1 MHCKRILTLGIGLAA
16 ATALLLG
23 GCGSD
28 TAKLKSTK
36 EEQTPVMTVDGI
48 DVPYEIYRYVAL
60 NYKAQYE
67 AEAGGDTA
75 IWDGAE
81 GSAFH
86 ERLNEHV
93 DETIINLYA
102 TQSLCAQY
110 DIAPDDDVIA
120 KALDQKMEELY
131 EQYADD
137 MALYRENLA
146 EAHMTDSVYRFLIR
160 NDLLADE
167 LFFAMYNAG
176 EFPDGEEALQPIFA
190 SDEII
195 RVKQILISATNGS
208 SDEENRAKIEEIYR
222 LVESGADFD
231 TLIHEYGQDLYLFNN
246 DDGYY
251 IAKGT
256 RHPEFE
262 EAAFSLAV
270 GETSGIV
277 HSDAGYSIIKR
288 YEKDD
293 AYLKSHYDD
302 LRTEYYSALYNI
314 RLETYAAGLTIERL
328 PALDKYSIFTME

>member
-1 MHCKRILTLGIGLAA
+1 MHCKRILTLGVALTA
-16 ATALLLG
+16 ATAFLLS

-28 TAKLKSTK
+28 TANLKSTR

-48 DVPYEIYRYVAL
+48 DVPYEVYRYVVL

-67 AEAGGDTA
+67 AEAGGDTT

-81 GSAFH
+81 GNALYG
-86 ERLNEHV
+86 RLNENV
-93 DETIINLYA
+93 NKTIVNLYA
-102 TQSLCAQY
+102 TQSLCARY
-110 DIAPDDDVIA
+110 DISPYDDVIA
-120 KALDQKMEELY
+120 KSLEQTMNELY
-131 EQYADD
+131 EQYAED
-137 MALYRENLA
+137 MTLYQESLTA
-146 EAHMTDSVYRFLIR
+146 AHMTDNVYRFLIR

-167 LFFAMYNAG
+167 LFFAMHNAG

-195 RVKQILISATNGS
+195 RVKQILISATNGN
-208 SDEENRAKIEEIYR
+208 SDAENLAKIEEIYQM
-222 LVESGADFD
+222 VESGADFD
-231 TLIHEYGQDLYLFNN
+231 ALIDEYGQDLYLFNN

-277 HSDAGYSIIKR
+277 QSDAGYSIIRR

-302 LRTEYYSALYNI
+302 LRTEYYSALYNT

>member
-1 MHCKRILTLGIGLAA
+1 MYCKRILTLGICLTAA
-16 ATALLLG
+16 AALLFS
-23 GCGSD
+23 GCSSD
-28 TAKLKSTK
+28 TVNLKSTK

-48 DVPYEIYRYVAL
+48 DVPYEVYRYVAL

-67 AEAGGDTA
+67 EEADGDTS

-81 GSAFH
+81 GSSLYG
-86 ERLNEHV
+86 RLNENV
-93 DETIINLYA
+93 DKTIINLYA
-102 TQSLCAQY
+102 TESLCAEY

-120 KALDQKMEELY
+120 KALDQKMDELY
-131 EQYADD
+131 EQYEDD
-137 MALYRENLA
+137 MTLYKESLTA
-146 EAHMTDSVYRFLIR
+146 AHMTDNVYRFLIR

-195 RVKQILISATNGS
+195 RVKQILISATNGN
-208 SDEENRAKIEEIYR
+208 SDEENLAKIEEIYQ
-222 LVESGADFD
+222 LVTSGEDFD
-231 TLIHEYGQDLYLFNN
+231 TLLAEYGQDLYLFNN
-246 DDGYY
+246 SDGYY

-256 RHPEFE
+256 RYPEFE

-270 GETSGIV
+270 GETSGII

-293 AYLKSHYDD
+293 AYLESHYDD

-328 PALDKYSIFTME
+328 PALDNYSIFTME

>member
-1 MHCKRILTLGIGLAA
+1 
-16 ATALLLG
+16 
-23 GCGSD
+23 
-28 TAKLKSTK
+28 
-36 EEQTPVMTVDGI
+36 
-48 DVPYEIYRYVAL
+48 
-60 NYKAQYE
+60 
-67 AEAGGDTA
+67 
-75 IWDGAE
+75 
-81 GSAFH
+81 
-86 ERLNEHV
+86 
-93 DETIINLYA
+93 
-102 TQSLCAQY
+102 
-110 DIAPDDDVIA
+110 
-120 KALDQKMEELY
+120 
-131 EQYADD
+131 
-137 MALYRENLA
+137 
-146 EAHMTDSVYRFLIR
+146 MTDNVYRFLIR

-167 LFFAMYNAG
+167 LFFAMHNAG

-195 RVKQILISATNGS
+195 RVKQILISATNGN
-208 SDEENRAKIEEIYR
+208 SDAENLAKIEEIYQM
-222 LVESGADFD
+222 VESGADFD
-231 TLIHEYGQDLYLFNN
+231 ALIDEYGQDLYLFNN

-277 HSDAGYSIIKR
+277 QSDAGYSIIKR

-302 LRTEYYSALYNI
+302 LRTEYYSALYNT